1 MVAKTVATTTMKKR
15 HFNGEATTKLKITL
29 LYLKFGNVS
38 FGACTA
44 TRIVFAT
51 RRTPKPNPKNFTWIL
66 SNSRNKYTQR
76 LREVK
81 ATISALI
88 LREPVVSEKLGIVVA
103 SRLSAVARQMATT

>member
-1 MVAKTVATTTMKKR
+1 MEQKHRDQKWGNGESRRKKRSMVAKTVATTTMKKR
-15 HFNGEATTKLKITL
+15 HFNVEATTKLKITL

-66 SNSRNKYTQR
+66 SNSRNKYT
-76 LREVK
+76 
-81 ATISALI
+81 
-88 LREPVVSEKLGIVVA
+88 
-103 SRLSAVARQMATT
+103 